1 MLRGDDSTRDCFAG
15 CPGGEL
21 PGKPSRSNVFHTA
34 SLRPLLFRSLRAGR
48 EFHVNGA
55 GAHSAEAFLRQDTRG
70 NGIYYEIGACRGKP
84 GEGHGEST
92 QAVEQCR
99 FPLERASRRD
109 RNSAPERLKQTRQ
122 IPCYPAVPG
131 DNGGGIKQCAII
143 SADQQR
149 YGSLG
154 GQQRVFK
161 RQLFCPPCSSPVEA
175 REFHTAP
182 PASWR
187 FRRKKYALP
196 QRRSL

>member
-1 MLRGDDSTRDCFAG
+1 MVSAG
-15 CPGGEL
+15 AYECSAEMTARAIASPAVLGENFPGS
-21 PGKPSRSNVFHTA
+21 PPAAMYFTPRA
-34 SLRPLLFRSLRAGR
+34 SAHSFSGVSERVASSF
-48 EFHVNGA
+48 VNGA

-131 DNGGGIKQCAII
+131 DNGGGIKQCAHHI
-143 SADQQR
+143 R
-149 YGSLG
+149 
-154 GQQRVFK
+154 
-161 RQLFCPPCSSPVEA
+161 
-175 REFHTAP
+175 
-182 PASWR
+182 
-187 FRRKKYALP
+187 
-196 QRRSL
+196 